1 MKRKII
7 FLINPNGYGH
17 LFRIIDLI
25 YFLIKKKIKI
35 KIYCSSDHKKKIE
48 NEFKFKID
56 TEIFHSKN
64 DLKKSPFKN
73 LKELAEKKI
82 ILDSDLKN
90 YNHIISD
97 NLINLNIPISKFF
110 LMANFMWSETDTNS
124 TIARNE
130 YLKIEKKFLN
140 QYKKKIIC
148 NKFFRTKKI
157 TKYKNLPIDFTGNKM
172 KQASFNNKIFFYYSQ
187 GDYVPLNLLLK
198 LKKNKFDIFSNM
210 KFKNKEIKFINTNKN
225 KNFLKDKTFIIAK
238 PGLGIIKDIIRYK
251 KYFFTIF
258 KKKNFEYTNNFLKLK
273 KFKLTLQKKY
283 DNEKEIL
290 ETILKLKITRKNYK
304 NINFKIF
311 KFDGAKKI
319 YKYVINEK

>member
-1 MKRKII
+1 KII

-172 KQASFNNKIFFYYSQ
+172 KQASFNNKIFFYY
-187 GDYVPLNLLLK
+187 
-198 LKKNKFDIFSNM
+198 
-210 KFKNKEIKFINTNKN
+210 
-225 KNFLKDKTFIIAK
+225 
-238 PGLGIIKDIIRYK
+238 
-251 KYFFTIF
+251 
-258 KKKNFEYTNNFLKLK
+258 
-273 KFKLTLQKKY
+273 
-283 DNEKEIL
+283 
-290 ETILKLKITRKNYK
+290 
-304 NINFKIF
+304 
-311 KFDGAKKI
+311 
-319 YKYVINEK
+319 